1 MYFPIDQITSVLE
14 YQLVDLKFKER
25 NSFAGRE
32 ILFIFLV
39 TLGDLYKI
47 YVIKRSFLED
57 ASLTSVGKDY
67 SCRSLGETQH
77 LSSQLST

>member
-1 MYFPIDQITSVLE
+1 MYFPTDQIASVLE

-39 TLGDLYKI
+39 TLGDPYKI
-47 YVIKRSFLED
+47 YIVKMSSVKD
-57 ASLTSVGKDY
+57 ASLKSV
-67 SCRSLGETQH
+67 
-77 LSSQLST
+77 